1 MQRRIFM
8 SSPELFI
15 SRARALKGIAWRGEG
30 GRTVAEE
37 AAKRRGGDAASQ
49 FMEDEE
55 EGVGE
60 TRRRSRQGR
69 G

>member
-1 MQRRIFM
+1 M
-8 SSPELFI
+8 E
-15 SRARALKGIAWRGEG
+15 GWEG
-30 GRTVAEE
+30 GKTVAEE
-37 AAKRRGGDAASQ
+37 AGGGDAASQ